1 MTKPSEPHTDHG
13 HTGEQ
18 DFIAKNRALMG
29 KFYFNYAMLI
39 VNSFGLQNA
48 LERSAVDIGHF
59 FARCHSSAS
68 ACATLIRDE
77 LAPLGY
83 LRYAPDSNFVMGSYA
98 VLSLMKVCFLFV
110 ANYRLGLT
118 KLQLLRPEF
127 QTFLDHEQKTITLVK
142 DVADAFESVAVSPSH
157 TPGLYSAFLR
167 ALLAARTDTTTSD
180 TSLNKASHSV
190 SSTRRSTPA
199 PPDALNLPLHH
210 KARPPNSAA
219 SSNGSMAPP
228 SIIPGA
234 HATANGEIVPDEF
247 QFASEMGPAADITT
261 FPPIMAPQ
269 QQDPMGGMMP
279 MDQILSTEFWDNVL
293 VPGTFPSSPLSPLS
307 FC

>member
-1 MTKPSEPHTDHG
+1 MYPYLFP
-13 HTGEQ
+13 GEQ

-68 ACATLIRDE
+68 SCATLIRDE

-98 VLSLMKVCFLFV
+98 VLSLMKVSVQNLRV
-110 ANYRLGLT
+110 RRNMLIQGS
-118 KLQLLRPEF
+118 QLLRPEF

-142 DVADAFESVAVSPSH
+142 DVADAFESVAVSASH

-167 ALLAARTDTTTSD
+167 ALLAARTDTTNPS
-180 TSLNKASHSV
+180 SEQGKAYSV
-190 SSTRRSTPA
+190 SETRRSTPA
-199 PPDALNLPLHH
+199 PESQHQRT
-210 KARPPNSAA
+210 RPPNSGA
-219 SSNGSMAPP
+219 SSNSNGSMAPP
-228 SIIPGA
+228 SIIPGGVA
-234 HATANGEIVPDEF
+234 HNGEIVPDEF
-247 QFASEMGPAADITT
+247 QFASEMGPVADITT

-279 MDQILSTEFWDNVL
+279 MDTILSTEFWDNVL
-293 VPGTFPSSPLSPLS
+293 VPGTSCSFNYFLPSWSLN
-307 FC
+307 FCL